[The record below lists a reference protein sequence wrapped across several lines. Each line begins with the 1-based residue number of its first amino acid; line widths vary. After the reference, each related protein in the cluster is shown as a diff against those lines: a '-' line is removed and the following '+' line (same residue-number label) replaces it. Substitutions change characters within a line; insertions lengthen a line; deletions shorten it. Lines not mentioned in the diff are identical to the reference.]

1 MRTLIE
7 HIQRE
12 IEEYKLLIDVLHI
25 ETEAL
30 KKRDF
35 KHILDIVAQKEAVLS
50 RIEKMG
56 RMRRNLIKSVAER
69 YSQPSTISA
78 LLNLETPE
86 RDELFSSVNM
96 LRTLIESSIEINRV
110 NRLTAKASI
119 ENIQK
124 MLHVIKNFMPHTT
137 YNSTGMKEEIEIR
150 GTQLREGA

>member
-1 MRTLIE
+1 MKTLIE
-7 HIQRE
+7 HINRE
-12 IEEYKLLIDVLHI
+12 IEGYKLLIDILHL

-56 RMRRNLIKSVAER
+56 RMRRSLIESVSRR
-69 YSQPSTISA
+69 YSQPASIQA
-78 LLNLETPE
+78 LLNLDTPE
-86 RDELFSSVNM
+86 RDALYKSVNM

-119 ENIQK
+119 DNIQK
-124 MLHVIKNFMPHTT
+124 MLNILKNFMPHST
-137 YNSTGMKEEIEIR
+137 YNSTGMTEEIEIR
-150 GTQLREGA
+150 GTQLREGV